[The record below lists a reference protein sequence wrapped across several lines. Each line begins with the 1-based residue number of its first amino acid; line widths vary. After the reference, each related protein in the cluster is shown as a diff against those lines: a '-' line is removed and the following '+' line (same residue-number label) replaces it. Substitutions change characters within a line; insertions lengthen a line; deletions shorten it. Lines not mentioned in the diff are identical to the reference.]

1 MGFTRR
7 LGRIASQIISV
18 IYPRLC
24 EVCGTALTE
33 GEDHICLNCLY
44 AMPVCRLDA
53 DGFNIIHQRLAS
65 HIPVERATGL
75 FYYYRGNPYT
85 RLIHAAKYNGRPRIA
100 SYLAALFARRLQPSG
115 FFDGI
120 DLITYVP
127 LHSSKQRHRG
137 YNQSE
142 HIARGI
148 ADVTS
153 IAVQPTLIVTRKHN
167 TQTRRDLYHRW
178 LNSLHTYAID
188 PAATRLSPTHILLV
202 DDVITTGSTIL
213 ACLDAL
219 HQAFPSARLS
229 VLTLAVSNLS

>member
-1 MGFTRR
+1 MGLSRR
-7 LGRIASQIISV
+7 FGKIASQIISI

-33 GEDHICLNCLY
+33 GEEHICLKCLY
-44 AMPVCRLDA
+44 NMPLCRLDA

-65 HIPVERATGL
+65 HIPIERATGL

-100 SYLAALFARRLQPSG
+100 SHLASLFARRLQPSG

-127 LHSSKQRHRG
+127 LHYSRQLRRG

-142 HIARGI
+142 HIALGI
-148 ADVTS
+148 SRITS
-153 IAVQPTLIVTRKHN
+153 ITTLPTLIVTRRHN
-167 TQTRRDLYHRW
+167 TQTRRDHYHRW

-188 PAATRLSPTHILLV
+188 PDATQLSPRHILLV

-213 ACLDAL
+213 ACLEAL
-219 HQAFPSARLS
+219 HHAYPAARLS